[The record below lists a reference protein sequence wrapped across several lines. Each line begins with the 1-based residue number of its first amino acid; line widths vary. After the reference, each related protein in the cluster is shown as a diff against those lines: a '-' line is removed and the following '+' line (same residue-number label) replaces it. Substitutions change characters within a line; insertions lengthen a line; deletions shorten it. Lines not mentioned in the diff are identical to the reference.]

1 MNISIIGAGHIGGTL
16 ARLLLKAGYEVAIA
30 NSRGPDSL
38 SEIAKELGS
47 KLHPVKVKDALTF
60 SNIIIFSIPWRSI
73 DSLPAYS
80 AVGKIIVDTTNP
92 YKSDGSYYDLG
103 NDISSTKVIQHFP
116 GAVVLKA
123 FNTIWYMHL
132 SEKGNVNLTVSNR
145 RVIPVAGDDKK
156 AKETLSKIIAEI
168 GFGPLDTGSL
178 KEGSRFQGI
187 QGVLYNKDITVKEAA
202 SLIRKDN
209 H

>member
-47 KLHPVKVKDALTF
+47 KLHPVKVEDALTF

-73 DSLPAYS
+73 DSLPVYS
-80 AVGKIIVDTTNP
+80 ASGKIIVDTTNP

-123 FNTIWYMHL
+123 FNTIWFMHL

-156 AKETLSKIIAEI
+156 AKETLSKIIEEI

-178 KEGSRFQGI
+178 KDGSRFQGI